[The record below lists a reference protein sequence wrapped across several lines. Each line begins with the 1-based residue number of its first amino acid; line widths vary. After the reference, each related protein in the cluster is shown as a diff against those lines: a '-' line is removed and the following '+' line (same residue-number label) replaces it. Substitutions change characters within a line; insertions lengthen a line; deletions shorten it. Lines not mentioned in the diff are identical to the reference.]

1 MQLRL
6 GNVHS
11 RLNALRENAPER
23 QEEEIGGRETLNE
36 ERDLR
41 QIFAVLRTQKKG
53 IDKLVDGI
61 NESTKDLMVM
71 ERELNIQAG
80 ITMPPAHGVSRI

>member
-1 MQLRL
+1 
-6 GNVHS
+6 
-11 RLNALRENAPER
+11 
-23 QEEEIGGRETLNE
+23 
-36 ERDLR
+36 
-41 QIFAVLRTQKKG
+41 LRTQKKG

-80 ITMPPAHGVSRI
+80 ITMPPVHGMSRI